1 MIRMK
6 TGLADLPDFVDIQVK
21 DRARARLPIDHAEDG
36 ECKSVRVAENDIA
49 DGGELLSLGNDRGL
63 EALFGDELL
72 GQIDGKRL
80 GGISGW
86 PK

>member
-1 MIRMK
+1 
-6 TGLADLPDFVDIQVK
+6 
-21 DRARARLPIDHAEDG
+21 
-36 ECKSVRVAENDIA
+36 VAENDIA